1 MATRVQRIIEEMQ
14 AARLRS
20 IRQSGVI
27 ATCVEGLIWITRD
40 NDPNDRILQAG
51 ESFTTTSRHRVIFQ
65 ALVRSRVLLD
75 CPVRRELS
83 IRPACV
89 ALLNSIRAATLEV
102 ASRYGLRLRN
112 QERSDRH
119 SATA

>member
-20 IRQSGVI
+20 IRQFGVI
-27 ATCVEGLIWITRD
+27 ATCVEGRIWVTRD
-40 NDPNDRILQAG
+40 NDTNDTILEVG
-51 ESFTTTSRHRVIFQ
+51 ESFTTTSRHRVILQ
-65 ALVRSRVLLD
+65 ALIPSRVFLD

-83 IRPACV
+83 IRLACV
-89 ALLNSIRAATLEV
+89 ALLNSIRAVTLAV
-102 ASRYGLRLRN
+102 ASRYGLRLKN
-112 QERSDRH
+112 QGRSDRH